1 MFISQVENDYEHTYV
16 KRELFIS
23 FLELGKTLQE
33 VNRKARVAAIAVQI
47 PVVWVHVTQV
57 LDPQASME
65 DLMSRHWAQFQVQL
79 LWTHLN

>member
-47 PVVWVHVTQV
+47 PVV
-57 LDPQASME
+57 
-65 DLMSRHWAQFQVQL
+65 
-79 LWTHLN
+79 